1 MSKRGQNFPNMVI
14 TLLAALMLAAVFS
27 PSFSPTES
35 AAAANPTS
43 SRVYLRTSTRVYHHW
58 VLALLDSDEIECHI
72 YTVAHDPPGHED
84 VLGYCGIEVYQLWAE
99 GPVCLES
106 EVEERAC
113 PSLVLHDVGEIDQRL
128 KTTIW
133 LPGAEAH
140 IELLNCNAWE
150 ACAEQPALKVTGY
163 EPLQNHH
170 IDSVHIEF
178 SGSTGQVCRNSSECE
193 VEFPETDQDGMDISV
208 FVTSSYG
215 DESEPYV
222 FRSRVMPAADGTILF
237 EVLHTS
243 WDYLAP
249 PESVAWGIF
258 PELGSD
264 TAPWLLRIE
273 DADDLATSHDF
284 ALLAGRYILR
294 GDVDIR
300 ACIYGGLTA
309 DGGATQ
315 CGLEQAQELIFQ
327 AQNQYDEDILSA
339 GNTSRIPPRII
350 KGVIAQESQF
360 WPDWYLNGEYGL
372 GMLTDDGIEMMLIW
386 NPVAFLDLCI
396 PEYGADDCAWG
407 YDSLGEYPQD
417 YIRGLALSAVGTDR
431 EINLIAQTIVGA
443 AAQTGQL
450 IRNVTRREPY
460 QVLSYQDM
468 WKITLG
474 LYNSGAGCMY
484 YAIDEAWDLEG
495 RLNWGSV
502 SEYLIGD
509 CQGAADYPNEALFKG
524 VP

>member
-1 MSKRGQNFPNMVI
+1 MGKRGEFISRIII
-14 TLLAALMLAAVFS
+14 TLVAAGSLAVVFS
-27 PSFSPTES
+27 SLLSPVVT
-35 AAAANPTS
+35 ATAANPPS

-58 VLALLDSDEIECHI
+58 VLALVDSAEIECHI
-72 YTVAHDPPGHED
+72 YTVDHDEPGHED
-84 VLGYCGIEVYQLWAE
+84 VLGFCGMEVYQIWVE
-99 GPVCLES
+99 GPVCRENQVNNLY
-106 EVEERAC
+106 C
-113 PSLVLHDVGEIDQRL
+113 PGLVLYDIGEIDQRL

-140 IELLNCNAWE
+140 IELKNCNPWE
-150 ACAEQPALKVTGY
+150 NCSEIPLLMVTGY

-170 IDSVHIEF
+170 IKSVHIEF

-193 VEFPETDQDGMDISV
+193 VEFPETDQDGMDINV

-222 FRSRVMPAADGTILF
+222 FRARILPEPDGTLLF
-237 EVLHTS
+237 QVLYTS

-264 TAPWLLRIE
+264 IAPWLLRTE
-273 DADDLATSHDF
+273 NVDDLATTRDF

-294 GDVDIR
+294 GDVDIS
-300 ACIYGGLTA
+300 ACVYGGLTE

-315 CGLEQAQELIFQ
+315 CGLEQAKDVIVE
-327 AQNQYDEDILSA
+327 AQNHYDEQILA
-339 GNTSRIPPRII
+339 AAQYARIPPRII

-360 WPDWYLNGEYGL
+360 WPEWYLEGEYGL
-372 GMLTDDGIEMMLIW
+372 GMLTDEGIEMMLVW
-386 NPVAFLDLCI
+386 NPVAFLELCV

-417 YIRGLALSAVGTDR
+417 YIRGLAMNAVGTDQ
-431 EINLIAQTIVGA
+431 EVKLIAQTIVGA

-460 QVLSYQDM
+460 QVLSYEEM

-484 YAIDEAWDLEG
+484 YAIDEAWDLHG
-495 RLNWGSV
+495 QLNWGSI

-509 CQGAADYPNEALFKG
+509 CQGAADYPNNALFKG